1 MNKDQIL
8 GETYEKKAAMKN
20 GLLRFIFVII
30 AIILQIVFIVV
41 VMDKVYAYREWIQ
54 RGTKIVTVLLILG
67 IYSQNKTSSMKTPW
81 IILILAAPVTGI
93 TLYLLI
99 GLSGSTGR
107 MKGRFKDIDR
117 QLLPLLPTG
126 QKEIEELS
134 QCDPDAGSLAYY
146 LQKHAGFP
154 VYRHTEVEYYDDGLK
169 GLEAQKEELRKA
181 RKFIFM
187 EYHAIEEAEAWKGVL
202 EILAQKAAE
211 GLDVRIFYDD
221 MGSISFITTDFV
233 KRMQALGI
241 RCRVFNPLL
250 PGLNVFLNNRD
261 HRKITVIDGQVGFTG
276 GYNLADEYFHIKE
289 PYGFWKDTGIRI
301 RGDAVKSLTAMFLE
315 MWNAVHDGDVDD
327 HGFDRFLVD
336 TSGIGSAADPKL
348 WNEVGS
354 AVKDLH
360 RRQQREEEIS
370 DPEKKAQEERKRQS
384 DKRALEKFGEKY
396 TEQVKKMRWES
407 GAEQEPPGF
416 VQPYADS
423 PLDKECTGENVY
435 ISIAESAKRYV
446 WFITP
451 YLVITDEMIHAFGL
465 AAKRGVD
472 VRIITPGIPD
482 KKIVYSVTRSY
493 YNALTR
499 NGVKIYEFS
508 PGFCHAK
515 MCVCDDTVATC
526 GTINLDYRSL
536 YHHFENGC
544 VMYYLPAV
552 MDIRRDFEST
562 FAKCDDVTE
571 YYTEGRGAALRFGQL
586 VLRLFASLL

>member
-1 MNKDQIL
+1 MNKEQIL
-8 GETYEKKAAMKN
+8 GETYEKKADVKN
-20 GLLRFIFVII
+20 GLLRFVFVII
-30 AIILQIVFIVV
+30 AIILQIIFIVV
-41 VMDKVYAYREWIQ
+41 VMDKVYDYREWVQ
-54 RGTKIVTVLLILG
+54 RGMWLIRLLLILA
-67 IYSQNKTSSMKTPW
+67 IYSQNRTSSMKTPW
-81 IILILAAPVTGI
+81 IILIMAAPVTGI

-99 GLSGSTGR
+99 GLSGSTDK
-107 MKGRFKDIDR
+107 MKGRFKNIDSR
-117 QLLPLLPTG
+117 LMPLLPAG
-126 QKEIEELS
+126 QKEMRELS
-134 QCDPDAGSLAYY
+134 RLDAGAGNLAYY

-154 VYRHTEVEYYDDGLK
+154 VYRHTAIEYYDDGLK

-187 EYHAIEEAEAWKGVL
+187 EYHAIEEAEAWKGIL
-202 EILAQKAAE
+202 EILSQKAAE

-241 RCRVFNPLL
+241 RCRVFNPLM
-250 PGLNVFLNNRD
+250 PGLNIFLNNRD
-261 HRKITVIDGQVGFTG
+261 HRKITVIDGCVGFTG

-301 RGDAVKSLTAMFLE
+301 TGDAVKSLTAMFLE
-315 MWNAVHDGDVDD
+315 MWNAVHDGDEDD
-327 HGFDRFLVD
+327 QYFDRFLID
-336 TSGIGSAADPKL
+336 TSGIGSGADPKV
-348 WNEVGS
+348 WNKVGGT
-354 AVKDLH
+354 VKDL
-360 RRQQREEEIS
+360 QLREHKEREDGTPEE
-370 DPEKKAQEERKRQS
+370 K
-384 DKRALEKFGEKY
+384 ALEEQKQQTDRRELEKLGEEY
-396 TEQVKKMRWES
+396 VQQIEEMRRGA
-407 GAEQEPPGF
+407 GAEQELPGF

-435 ISIAESAKRYV
+435 ISIAENAKRYV

-451 YLVITDEMIHAFGL
+451 YLIITDEMIHAFGL

-472 VRIITPGIPD
+472 VRIITPGVPD
-482 KKIVYSVTRSY
+482 KKIIYSVTRSY

-499 NGVKIYEFS
+499 NGVKIYEFT

-515 MCVCDDTVATC
+515 MCVSDDVVATC

-552 MDIRRDFEST
+552 LDIRNDFEST

-571 YYTEGRGAALRFGQL
+571 YYTKGRGAVLRFGQL
-586 VLRLFASLL
+586 VLRLFAALM